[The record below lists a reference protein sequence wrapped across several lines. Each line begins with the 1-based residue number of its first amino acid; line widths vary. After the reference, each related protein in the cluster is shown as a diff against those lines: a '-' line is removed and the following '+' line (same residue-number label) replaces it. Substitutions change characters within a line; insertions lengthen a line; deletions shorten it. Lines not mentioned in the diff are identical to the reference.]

1 MSIRILLNGAAGK
14 MGRAMAAFILADPG
28 FELAAAVDINDTGR
42 DLGELAQGKNCGVLI
57 ESDLAKAI
65 DKAKPDVMLDFT
77 DPDTVAE
84 GVRTALSRGLSC
96 VVGTTGL
103 TDAELAEADALARKT
118 GAGLIVAPNFAL
130 SAVLMTRFAQEAA
143 RYFPDYE
150 LVETHHDKK
159 KDAPSG
165 TALSMVRA
173 IGQVRAPHRQ
183 GRCDEYEEVA
193 GCRGGDCEGA
203 RVHSVRLPGV
213 VARHEITFGGPGQ
226 LLAIRQECTSRECFW
241 PGVRLALLR
250 VGEVKGLVYGL
261 DDII

>member
-1 MSIRILLNGAAGK
+1 MTVKVLLNGAAGK
-14 MGRAMAAFILADPG
+14 MGLAMAAFILADSG
-28 FELAAAVDINDTGR
+28 FELAAAVDIINTGR
-42 DLGELAQGKNCGVLI
+42 DLGELACGKSCGVLI
-57 ESDLAKAI
+57 ESDLERAI
-65 DKAKPDVMLDFT
+65 DAAGPDVMLDFT
-77 DPDTVAE
+77 DPDTVGE
-84 GVRTALSRGLSC
+84 GVRTALARGLNC

-103 TDAELAEADALARKT
+103 SESQLDEADALARKT
-118 GAGLIVAPNFAL
+118 GAGIIVAPNFAL
-130 SAVLMTRFAQEAA
+130 SAVLMTRFAAEAA
-143 RYFPDYE
+143 KYFPDYE

-173 IGQVRAPHRQ
+173 ISANRTSHRQ
-183 GRCDEYEEVA
+183 GRADEYEEVA
-193 GCRGGDCEGA
+193 GSRGGEYEGA

>member
-1 MSIRILLNGAAGK
+1 MSIRVLLNGAAGK
-14 MGRAMAAFILADPG
+14 MGLAMAAFILADPG
-28 FELAAAVDINDTGR
+28 FELAAGVDIAAAGR
-42 DLGELAQGKNCGVLI
+42 DVGELAIGKKCGVLI
-57 ESDLAKAI
+57 ENELAKAI

-77 DPDTVAE
+77 DPDTVGE
-84 GVRTALSRGLSC
+84 GVRTALSKGLDC

-103 TDAELAEADALARKT
+103 TDAELEEADVLAGQL

-130 SAVLMTRFAQEAA
+130 SAVLMTRFAREAA
-143 RYFPDYE
+143 QYFPDYE

-165 TALSMVRA
+165 TALAMVRA
-173 IGQVRAPHRQ
+173 IGDVRAPHRQ
-183 GRCDEYEEVA
+183 GRADAYEEVA
-193 GCRGGDCEGA
+193 GCRGGDYEGA
-203 RVHSVRLPGV
+203 RIHSVRLPGV

-226 LLAIRQECTSRECFW
+226 LLTIRQECTSRQCFW

-261 DDII
+261 DGII

>member
-1 MSIRILLNGAAGK
+1 MSIRVLLNGAAGK
-14 MGRAMAAFILADPG
+14 MGLAMAAFILADPG
-28 FELAAAVDINDTGR
+28 FELAAAVDIKDIGR
-42 DLGELAQGKNCGVLI
+42 DLGELACGKNCGVLI
-57 ESDLAKAI
+57 ESDLATAV
-65 DKAKPDVMLDFT
+65 DKARPDVMLDFT
-77 DPDTVAE
+77 DPETVGE
-84 GVRTALSRGLSC
+84 GVRTALSKGLDC

-103 TDAELAEADALARKT
+103 ADAELQEADALARAA
-118 GAGLIVAPNFAL
+118 GVGLIVAPNFAL
-130 SAVLMTRFAQEAA
+130 SAVLMTRFARETA

-183 GRCDEYEEVA
+183 GRSDAYEEVA
-193 GCRGGDCEGA
+193 GCRGGDYDGA

-226 LLAIRQECTSRECFW
+226 LLTIRQECTSRECFW

-250 VGEVKGLVYGL
+250 VGETKGLVYGL
-261 DDII
+261 DSII